1 LQIDAPKKN
10 PMLADMQQS
19 ALNKLEKNNN
29 GFFLMVEGA
38 SIDKTAHANDVTGV
52 MSEMD
57 GFNKAFENAMSYAE
71 NRDDTLVIATADHS
85 T

>member
-1 LQIDAPKKN
+1 MPLQIDAPKKN

-57 GFNKAFENAMSYAE
+57 VSTKHLKM
-71 NRDDTLVIATADHS
+71 RCHTLQIVMIL
-85 T
+85 